1 MLLQLTEIFIN
12 VITPVFLLVVV
23 GYLLGPRLDLQARTL
38 TKYSYYL
45 LAPAFI
51 VNVLKSTQIQAAI
64 AIQMIVF
71 ILLVHLGC
79 AALAFGV
86 GWLFRRPANMIAAY
100 ILIAVFGNV
109 GNFGLP
115 IIQFRLGEAAL
126 AAASIYFLAIVTI
139 AFIIGVLAASW
150 HKGGGINATLSVL
163 KTPAIVAIAPALLL
177 NWTDTELP
185 LFMSRSIGLL
195 AGAMIP
201 TMLVT
206 LGIQLAGAGRPKIN
220 FDVITASSIRLIG
233 GPVLALLIVIPF
245 GLSGIERGAG
255 IFQASMPA
263 AILCSLI
270 AIEHNL
276 LPDFVTTTVLFSTLA
291 SVVTLTVVLAVI

>member
-1 MLLQLTEIFIN
+1 MLLQLFQIFID

-23 GYLLGPRLDLQARTL
+23 GYIAGPRLDLQVRTL

-51 VNVLKSTQIQAAI
+51 VNVLKSAQIEATLAV
-64 AIQMIVF
+64 QMVTF
-71 ILLVHLGC
+71 ILLVQLCC
-79 AALAFGV
+79 AVLAFGM
-86 GWLFRRPANMIAAY
+86 GWLLRRPQNMIAAY
-100 ILIAVFGNV
+100 VLIAVFSNV

-115 IIQFRLGEAAL
+115 LIQFRLGEAAL
-126 AAASIYFLAIVTI
+126 PAASIYVLAISTF
-139 AFIIGVLAASW
+139 AFIIGVLAATW
-150 HKGGGINATLSVL
+150 HKGGGINATSSVL
-163 KTPAIVAIAPALLL
+163 KTPAIIAIAPTLLL
-177 NWTDTELP
+177 NWTETELP
-185 LFMSRSIGLL
+185 LFLSRSIGLL

-206 LGIQLAGAGRPKIN
+206 LGIQLARAGRPIIN

-233 GPVLALLIVIPF
+233 GPILALLLVIPF

-263 AILCSLI
+263 AVLCSLI

-291 SVVTLTVVLAVI
+291 SVITLTIVLAVI